1 MRAAYI
7 SACGG
12 RYPLRTPSLAT
23 PTQAFRP
30 SLVVRRW
37 PRVLVNMPRR
47 MSLISATLSCLAN
60 IVTGY
65 PSKCFQARVTA
76 IPDYALTYAPYTVLY
91 SKEHY
96 FPSDVVTHL
105 EHTTPEVCAA
115 SNQSAKLTL
124 PIAGQLYRHRGRNHP
139 SRP

>member
-1 MRAAYI
+1 
-7 SACGG
+7 
-12 RYPLRTPSLAT
+12 
-23 PTQAFRP
+23 
-30 SLVVRRW
+30 
-37 PRVLVNMPRR
+37 MPRR

-105 EHTTPEVCAA
+105 EHTTPEVRAA
-115 SNQSAKLTL
+115 SNQSAK
-124 PIAGQLYRHRGRNHP
+124 PGN
-139 SRP
+139 

>member
-12 RYPLRTPSLAT
+12 RIVAHAVSRYAHL
-23 PTQAFRP
+23 AFRP
-30 SLVVRRW
+30 SLVVCRW

-60 IVTGY
+60 LVSGY

-105 EHTTPEVCAA
+105 EHTTPEVRA
-115 SNQSAKLTL
+115 Q
-124 PIAGQLYRHRGRNHP
+124 G
-139 SRP
+139 